1 MAKKQTLKSLLGG
14 SDERVQVNYDPSEI
28 TLSPTVQQTRGS
40 ATVVQATPKTNQAL
54 NFARALN
61 QTPQVLGALSDIGEA
76 QAVEDFSQIT
86 SDAEKDELLNQQK
99 SMSRMLGYDKKFQE
113 VLIKDFYVRNADS
126 ISNRFTALAADPT
139 KYGSL
144 EEFNTALD
152 AEKETFIEELQEQ
165 FGNNP
170 NRVVAINAI
179 GNEVMTQVNSQ
190 TVETYLNNQRQHT
203 FGTMAAHLET
213 QVGSLPNEELLTQ
226 FVGELRSIEG
236 IENAEVSAEFAIQTR
251 AIGNRLMQQGR
262 LEEARQFTEAALEF
276 EFFKGAKIS
285 GQEQINLTSLLDQI
299 ETKQEGEAEER
310 STEEYEQDVNYAA
323 QQLTTAYGYASNR
336 AYESLTS
343 VEKQVVLSGLQAI
356 NPEFTQEDL
365 DKAVQ
370 EAGSLHNALETITAK
385 FSIGS
390 DMVKNRMSD
399 VFPMLRS
406 GRQTQ
411 QSLTTP
417 DIVREKDKDGHVE
430 EFKKAKLTDPDLT
443 ADNFAKNNNIVNFPE
458 LETADTE
465 HEQLAWFYNDRRYKE
480 AKTQFRTA
488 IAVLD
493 EAKAGEGVGSS
504 KDLINSYLDANFQEA
519 MDDIKTRVISGEL
532 TEETAWQEL
541 ERYKKEAA
549 ERFVSIV
556 HYEDGGTDEDLN
568 INEMTRNVYDLSGFS
583 SGNNVIGNVSLGKKD
598 ADKAWW
604 KPGFFEYDAAKL
616 LGVDEYDSI
625 GTLFGGKNINT
636 ENEIGGQTAQEVI
649 DADRLTML
657 ENIESKDAD
666 KSNQAKN
673 ALKFSLGHYG
683 VDIFESLE
691 DDDNFNEIMDM
702 LDKVQYD
709 AYDVQLFSNSSDLTR
724 FVRASIGVFDKVS
737 NNLSEELTDE
747 EKTSLEQLNRLGI
760 KDKKDLSAL
769 GRAQSVYGLEIIL

>member
-14 SDERVQVNYDPSEI
+14 SDERVQVSYDPSEI
-28 TLSPTVQQTRGS
+28 TLTPTVQQTRGS

-61 QTPQVLGALSDIGEA
+61 QVPQALGTLSDIGEA
-76 QAVEDFSQIT
+76 QAIEDFSQIT

-113 VLIKDFYVRNADS
+113 VLIKDYYVRNADS
-126 ISNRFTALAADPT
+126 ISNRFTALAADPS
-139 KYGSL
+139 KYNSL
-144 EEFNTALD
+144 EEFNAALD
-152 AEKETFIEELQEQ
+152 AEKEEFIGELQEQ

-190 TVETYLNNQRQHT
+190 TVETFLKNQREQT
-203 FGTMAAHLET
+203 FGTMATHLES
-213 QVGSLPNEELLTQ
+213 QIGSLPNEELLTQ

-262 LEEARQFTEAALEF
+262 LEEARAFIEASLEF

-299 ETKQEGEAEER
+299 ETKQENEAEIQ
-310 STEEYEQDVNYAA
+310 STEEYDQDVNYAA

-356 NPEFTQEDL
+356 DPEFTQEDL

-390 DMVKNRMSD
+390 DMVKQRMSD

-411 QSLTTP
+411 QTLTAP
-417 DIVREKDKDGHVE
+417 NIVRDKDKDAHVE
-430 EFKKAKLTDPDLT
+430 NFKKAKLTDPDLT
-443 ADNFAKNNNIVNFPE
+443 AADYAKNNNIVNFRE

-465 HEQLAWFYNDRRYKE
+465 HEQLSWFYNDRRYKE

-493 EAKAGEGVGSS
+493 EEKAGEGAKSS
-504 KDLINSYLDANFQEA
+504 KDVINAYLDANFQQV
-519 MDDIKTRVISGEL
+519 MDDITSRVISGEL
-532 TEETAWQEL
+532 TEESAWAEL
-541 ERYKKEAA
+541 ERYKNEAA
-549 ERFVSIV
+549 ERFVSAI
-556 HYEDGGTDEDLN
+556 HYEDGGKDEDLN
-568 INEMTRNVYDLSGFS
+568 INEMSRNVYDLSGFAPS
-583 SGNNVIGNVSLGKKD
+583 DKTTIGRSKKD
-598 ADKAWW
+598 SDKAWW
-604 KPGFFEYDAAKL
+604 KMGFFEYDATKL
-616 LGVDEYDSI
+616 LGVDEDDSI

-636 ENEIGGQTAQEVI
+636 ENEIDGRTAQEVI
-649 DADRLTML
+649 DADRLSML
-657 ENIESKDAD
+657 EGMSSEDAD
-666 KSNQAKN
+666 KRNQSRN

-683 VDIFESLE
+683 VDIMESF
-691 DDDNFNEIMDM
+691 DDPDKYNEVIDM

-709 AYDVQLFSNSSDLTR
+709 AFDVQLFSNSNDLTQ
-724 FVRASIGVFDKVS
+724 FMRASAALFDKRS
-737 NNLSEELTDE
+737 RGITEEFTDDE
-747 EKTSLEQLNRLGI
+747 REALEQLNRLGI
-760 KDKKDLSAL
+760 KNTNDLNAL
-769 GRAQSVYGLEIIL
+769 GRAQAVYGLQVIL

>member
-1 MAKKQTLKSLLGG
+1 MAKKQTLKSLLGV
-14 SDERVQVNYDPSEI
+14 SDERVQVSYDPSEI
-28 TLSPTVQQTRGS
+28 TLTPTVQQTRGS

-54 NFARALN
+54 NFARALS

-113 VLIKDFYVRNADS
+113 VLIKDYYVRNADS
-126 ISNRFTALAADPT
+126 ISNRFTALAADPS
-139 KYGSL
+139 KYNTL
-144 EEFNTALD
+144 EEFNAALD
-152 AEKETFIEELQEQ
+152 AEKETFIGELQEQ

-190 TVETYLNNQRQHT
+190 TVETFLKNQREQT
-203 FGTMAAHLET
+203 FGTMATHLET

-262 LEEARQFTEAALEF
+262 LEEARAFIEASLEF

-299 ETKQEGEAEER
+299 ETKQENEAEER

-411 QSLTTP
+411 QTLTAP
-417 DIVREKDKDGHVE
+417 NIVRDKDKDGHVE
-430 EFKKAKLTDPDLT
+430 NFKKAKLTDPDLT
-443 ADNFAKNNNIVNFPE
+443 ADNYAKNNNIVNFPE

-465 HEQLAWFYNDRRYKE
+465 HEQLAWFYNDPRYKE

-493 EAKAGEGVGSS
+493 EAKAGEGAKSS
-504 KDLINSYLDANFQEA
+504 KDLINSYLDANFQEV
-519 MDDIKTRVISGEL
+519 MDDITTRVISGEL
-532 TEETAWQEL
+532 TEESAWQEL

-549 ERFVSIV
+549 ERFVNTV

-568 INEMTRNVYDLSGFS
+568 INEMSRNVYDLSGFAPS
-583 SGNNVIGNVSLGKKD
+583 DKTAIGKSKKD

-604 KPGFFEYDAAKL
+604 KMGFFEYDATKL

-636 ENEIGGQTAQEVI
+636 ENEIGGRTAQEVI

-657 ENIESKDAD
+657 ENIESEDAD
-666 KSNQAKN
+666 KSNQARN

-683 VDIFESLE
+683 VDIYEIS
-691 DDDNFNEIMDM
+691 DDPDKYNEVIDM

-709 AYDVQLFSNSSDLTR
+709 AFDVQLFSNSNDLTQ
-724 FVRASIGVFDKVS
+724 FMRASAALFNKVS

-760 KDKKDLSAL
+760 KSTNDLNAL
-769 GRAQSVYGLEIIL
+769 GRAQAVYGLQVIL